1 MTLAELKERVAH
13 CCDELQVS
21 EESYFFTAANGIL
34 RELEV
39 RFPLARKSEYVIE
52 VSDTEKKLVMAA
64 EAEDFRSF
72 ARPSFILGD
81 GYIGKAPE
89 ADPVC
94 GEVIFPPQSG
104 GTVEIYYEAALPV
117 LTRDTE
123 DVVIDPVRGELL
135 VTGTAYRLLLI
146 DGDYNAASA
155 LKRIFDEALAQA
167 VLKEASPM
175 MRIRNTSGW

>member
-1 MTLAELKERVAH
+1 MTLAELKEDVAH
-13 CCDELQVS
+13 CCDELQLS

-39 RFPLARKSEYVIE
+39 RFPLKRKSEYVIE
-52 VSDTEKKLVMAA
+52 VSETERKLVMAE

-72 ARPSFILGD
+72 ARPAFILGD
-81 GYIGKAPE
+81 GYIGKTPE
-89 ADPVC
+89 VDPVC
-94 GEVIFPPQSG
+94 GTVIFPPQSG
-104 GTVEIYYEAALPV
+104 GLIEIYYEAALPV
-117 LTRDTE
+117 LTRDTVSF
-123 DVVIDPVRGELL
+123 DIDRTRYELL
-135 VTGTAYRLLLI
+135 VTGIAYRLLLI

-167 VLKEASPM
+167 DLKEASLV